1 MAFNRIDELDLI
13 CASDIFPCVR
23 LGDATCGEARTQQT
37 VDVWAAEMMQRVVG
51 IGE

>member
-1 MAFNRIDELDLI
+1 MTFNRIDELDLI
-13 CASDIFPCVR
+13 CALDIFLCGR

-51 IGE
+51 IEE